1 MGEKILSPVMSF
13 ALAMEKLKL
22 FINLKFDDSVAMK
35 I

>member
-1 MGEKILSPVMSF
+1 MGEEILSPVMSF
-13 ALAMEKLKL
+13 AFAMEKL